1 MKKWEAV
8 IFDMDGTLFDTETI
22 SMKAWKRVGEKLHLP
37 TSDTFI
43 LSLIGRTRKDQQVIF
58 DTYMPKGWPQEEA
71 CRLHTLYKKEEK
83 QQNGV
88 PLMGDVKGLLEMVKN
103 KGYRIAM
110 ATSASAEDVEF
121 NLHHAGI
128 APYFEIIVNEEMIS
142 QGKPAPDVYLKT
154 AEMLGVQPQKCLVV
168 EDSLNGVRS
177 AYRANTNVV
186 MIPDKVSPTK
196 EIETMCDYILNSLD
210 ELKKNDLRI
219 SSKRYKKRLM

>member
-128 APYFEIIVNEEMIS
+128 APYFEIIVSEEMIS

-154 AEMLGVQPQKCLVV
+154 AEKLGVEPQNCLVV

-186 MIPDKVSPTK
+186 MIPDKIPPTK
-196 EIETMCDYILNSLD
+196 EIEPMCDYILNSLD
-210 ELKKNDLRI
+210 ELKKMILGYQVNGIR
-219 SSKRYKKRLM
+219 KG

>member
-88 PLMGDVKGLLEMVKN
+88 PLMGDVKGLLEMVKD

-210 ELKKNDLRI
+210 ELKNMI
-219 SSKRYKKRLM
+219 

>member
-88 PLMGDVKGLLEMVKN
+88 PLMGDVKVLLEMVKN

-210 ELKKNDLRI
+210 ELKKMI
-219 SSKRYKKRLM
+219 

>member
-196 EIETMCDYILNSLD
+196 EIETMCDYILHSLD
-210 ELKKNDLRI
+210 ELKKMI
-219 SSKRYKKRLM
+219 

>member
-186 MIPDKVSPTK
+186 MIPDKVQPTK

-210 ELKKNDLRI
+210 ELKNMI
-219 SSKRYKKRLM
+219 

>member
-186 MIPDKVSPTK
+186 MIPDKVQPTK
-196 EIETMCDYILNSLD
+196 EIESMCNYILHSLD
-210 ELKKNDLRI
+210 ELKKMI
-219 SSKRYKKRLM
+219 

>member
-210 ELKKNDLRI
+210 ELKKMI
-219 SSKRYKKRLM
+219 

>member
-88 PLMGDVKGLLEMVKN
+88 PLMGDVKGLLEMVKD

-186 MIPDKVSPTK
+186 MIPDKVPPTK
-196 EIETMCDYILNSLD
+196 EIEPMCDYILNSLD
-210 ELKKNDLRI
+210 ELKKMI
-219 SSKRYKKRLM
+219 

>member
-186 MIPDKVSPTK
+186 MIPDKVPPTK

-210 ELKKNDLRI
+210 ELKNMI
-219 SSKRYKKRLM
+219 

>member
-1 MKKWEAV
+1 MLKAV

-88 PLMGDVKGLLEMVKN
+88 PLMGDVKGLLEIVKN

-186 MIPDKVSPTK
+186 MIPDKVPPTK
-196 EIETMCDYILNSLD
+196 EIEPMCDYILNSLD
-210 ELKKNDLRI
+210 ELKKMI
-219 SSKRYKKRLM
+219 

>member
-43 LSLIGRTRKDQQVIF
+43 LSLIGRTRKDQQIIF

-154 AEMLGVQPQKCLVV
+154 AEKLGVEPQNCLVV

-177 AYRANTNVV
+177 AYLANTTVV
-186 MIPDKVSPTK
+186 MIPDKVQPTK
-196 EIETMCDYILNSLD
+196 EIEPMCDYILHSLD
-210 ELKKNDLRI
+210 ELKKMI
-219 SSKRYKKRLM
+219 

>member
-128 APYFEIIVNEEMIS
+128 APYFEIIVSEEMIS

-154 AEMLGVQPQKCLVV
+154 AEKLGVEPQNCLVV

-186 MIPDKVSPTK
+186 MIPDKIPPTK
-196 EIETMCDYILNSLD
+196 EIEPMCDYILNSLD
-210 ELKKNDLRI
+210 ELKKMI
-219 SSKRYKKRLM
+219 

>member
-58 DTYMPKGWPQEEA
+58 DTYMPKSWPQEEA

-88 PLMGDVKGLLEMVKN
+88 PLMGDVKGLLEMVKD

-186 MIPDKVSPTK
+186 MIPDKVPPIK
-196 EIETMCDYILNSLD
+196 EIESMCNYILHSLD
-210 ELKKNDLRI
+210 ELKNMI
-219 SSKRYKKRLM
+219 

>member
-88 PLMGDVKGLLEMVKN
+88 PLMGDVKGLLEMVKD

-186 MIPDKVSPTK
+186 MIPDKVPPTK
-196 EIETMCDYILNSLD
+196 EIESMCNYILHSLD
-210 ELKKNDLRI
+210 ELKNMI
-219 SSKRYKKRLM
+219 

>member
-1 MKKWEAV
+1 MKKWGAV

-88 PLMGDVKGLLEMVKN
+88 PLMGDVKGLLEIVKN

-154 AEMLGVQPQKCLVV
+154 AEKLGVQPQKCLVV

-177 AYRANTNVV
+177 AYRANTTVV
-186 MIPDKVSPTK
+186 MIPDKVPPTK

-210 ELKKNDLRI
+210 ELKNMI
-219 SSKRYKKRLM
+219 

>member
-22 SMKAWKRVGEKLHLP
+22 SMKAWKRVGEKLHHP
-37 TSDTFI
+37 TRDTFI

-88 PLMGDVKGLLEMVKN
+88 PLMGDVKGLLEIVKN

-154 AEMLGVQPQKCLVV
+154 AEKLGVQPQKCLVV

-177 AYRANTNVV
+177 AYRANTTVV
-186 MIPDKVSPTK
+186 MIPDKVPPTK

-210 ELKKNDLRI
+210 ELKNMI
-219 SSKRYKKRLM
+219 

>member
-22 SMKAWKRVGEKLHLP
+22 TMKAWKRVGEKLHLP

-43 LSLIGRTRKDQQVIF
+43 LSLIGRTRKDQQIIF

-154 AEMLGVQPQKCLVV
+154 AEKLGVEPQNCLVV

-177 AYRANTNVV
+177 AYLANTTVV
-186 MIPDKVSPTK
+186 MIPDKVQPTK
-196 EIETMCDYILNSLD
+196 EIEPMCDYILHSLD
-210 ELKKNDLRI
+210 ELKKMI
-219 SSKRYKKRLM
+219 

>member
-88 PLMGDVKGLLEMVKN
+88 PLMGDVKGLLEMVKD

-128 APYFEIIVNEEMIS
+128 APYFEIIVSEEMIS

-154 AEMLGVQPQKCLVV
+154 AEKLGVQPQKCLVV

-177 AYRANTNVV
+177 AYRANTTVV
-186 MIPDKVSPTK
+186 MIPDKVQPTK
-196 EIETMCDYILNSLD
+196 EIESMCDYILHSLD
-210 ELKKNDLRI
+210 ELKKMI
-219 SSKRYKKRLM
+219 

>member
-128 APYFEIIVNEEMIS
+128 APYSEIIVSEEMIS

-154 AEMLGVQPQKCLVV
+154 AEKLGVEPQNCLVV

-186 MIPDKVSPTK
+186 MIPDKIPPTK
-196 EIETMCDYILNSLD
+196 EIEPMCDYILNSLD
-210 ELKKNDLRI
+210 ELKKMI
-219 SSKRYKKRLM
+219 

>member
-128 APYFEIIVNEEMIS
+128 APYFEIIVSEEMIS

-154 AEMLGVQPQKCLVV
+154 AEKLGVEPQNCLVV

-186 MIPDKVSPTK
+186 MIPDKIPPTK
-196 EIETMCDYILNSLD
+196 EIEPMCDYILNSLD
-210 ELKKNDLRI
+210 ELKK
-219 SSKRYKKRLM
+219 

>member
-88 PLMGDVKGLLEMVKN
+88 PLMGDVKGLLEMVKD

-186 MIPDKVSPTK
+186 MIPDKVPPTK
-196 EIETMCDYILNSLD
+196 EIEPMCNYILNSLD
-210 ELKKNDLRI
+210 ELKKMI
-219 SSKRYKKRLM
+219 

>member
-88 PLMGDVKGLLEMVKN
+88 PLMGDVKGLLEMVKD

-128 APYFEIIVNEEMIS
+128 APYFEIIVSEEMIS

-186 MIPDKVSPTK
+186 MIPDKVPPTK

-210 ELKKNDLRI
+210 ELKNMI
-219 SSKRYKKRLM
+219 

>member
-88 PLMGDVKGLLEMVKN
+88 PLMGDVKGLLEMVKD

-128 APYFEIIVNEEMIS
+128 APYFEIIVSEEMIS

-154 AEMLGVQPQKCLVV
+154 AEKLGVQPQKCLVV

-177 AYRANTNVV
+177 AYRANTTVV
-186 MIPDKVSPTK
+186 MIPDKVPPTK
-196 EIETMCDYILNSLD
+196 EIEPMCDYILNSLD
-210 ELKKNDLRI
+210 ELKKMI
-219 SSKRYKKRLM
+219 

>member
-128 APYFEIIVNEEMIS
+128 APYFEIIVSEEMIS

-154 AEMLGVQPQKCLVV
+154 AEKLGVEPQNCLVV

-177 AYRANTNVV
+177 AYLANTTVV
-186 MIPDKVSPTK
+186 MIPDKVQPTK
-196 EIETMCDYILNSLD
+196 EIEPMCDYILNSLD
-210 ELKKNDLRI
+210 ELKKMI
-219 SSKRYKKRLM
+219 

>member
-22 SMKAWKRVGEKLHLP
+22 SMKAWQRVGEKLHLP

-71 CRLHTLYKKEEK
+71 CRLHTIYKKEEK

-121 NLHHAGI
+121 NLHHAEI
-128 APYFEIIVNEEMIS
+128 APYFEIIVSEEMIS

-154 AEMLGVQPQKCLVV
+154 AEKLGVQPQKCLVV

-177 AYRANTNVV
+177 AYRANTTVV
-186 MIPDKVSPTK
+186 MIPDKVPPTK
-196 EIETMCDYILNSLD
+196 EIESMCDHILHSLD
-210 ELKKNDLRI
+210 ELKKMI
-219 SSKRYKKRLM
+219 

>member
-8 IFDMDGTLFDTETI
+8 VFDMDGTLFDTETI

-88 PLMGDVKGLLEMVKN
+88 PLMGDVKGLLEIVKN

-128 APYFEIIVNEEMIS
+128 APYFEIIVNEE
-142 QGKPAPDVYLKT
+142 KT
-154 AEMLGVQPQKCLVV
+154 AEKLGVQPQKCLVV

-177 AYRANTNVV
+177 AYRANTTVV
-186 MIPDKVSPTK
+186 MIPDKVPPTK

-210 ELKKNDLRI
+210 ELKNMI
-219 SSKRYKKRLM
+219 

>member
-1 MKKWEAV
+1 
-8 IFDMDGTLFDTETI
+8 
-22 SMKAWKRVGEKLHLP
+22 MKAWKRVGEKLHLP

-210 ELKKNDLRI
+210 ELKKMI
-219 SSKRYKKRLM
+219 

>member
-71 CRLHTLYKKEEK
+71 CCLHTLYKKEEK

-210 ELKKNDLRI
+210 ELKKMI
-219 SSKRYKKRLM
+219 

>member
-22 SMKAWKRVGEKLHLP
+22 SMKEWKRVGEKLHLP

-43 LSLIGRTRKDQQVIF
+43 LSLIGRTRNHQQVIF
-58 DTYMPKGWPQEEA
+58 DTYMPKSWPQEEA

-88 PLMGDVKGLLEMVKN
+88 PLMGDVKGLLEMVKD

-186 MIPDKVSPTK
+186 MIPDKVPPTK
-196 EIETMCDYILNSLD
+196 EIESMCNYILHSLD
-210 ELKKNDLRI
+210 ELKNMI
-219 SSKRYKKRLM
+219 

>member
-88 PLMGDVKGLLEMVKN
+88 PLMGDVKGLLEMVKD

-186 MIPDKVSPTK
+186 MIPDKVPPTK

-210 ELKKNDLRI
+210 ELKNMI
-219 SSKRYKKRLM
+219 

>member
-1 MKKWEAV
+1 MRNWKAI

-22 SMKAWKRVGEKLHLP
+22 SMKAWKRVGETLQLP
-37 TSDTFI
+37 TSDEFI

-88 PLMGDVKGLLEMVKN
+88 PLMGDVKGLLEIVKN

-154 AEMLGVQPQKCLVV
+154 AEKLGVQPQKCLVV

-177 AYRANTNVV
+177 AYRANTTVV
-186 MIPDKVSPTK
+186 MIPDKVPPTK

-210 ELKKNDLRI
+210 ELKNMI
-219 SSKRYKKRLM
+219 